1 MSQEP
6 NVQLVERF
14 FEMLARRDVDGW
26 LDCFHPSV
34 EFFLPRNV
42 IEGGSYRG
50 LDGVRRAWADLF
62 EAWDDYRYEQADV
75 RGLDDRVVSLGRA
88 TNVGKGGGPSV
99 EYEAAYIADVE
110 DGKITR
116 WRPFLS
122 HQEALK
128 AVGLAE

>member
-1 MSQEP
+1 MSEEQ
-6 NVQLVERF
+6 NIQLVGRV
-14 FEMLARRDVDGW
+14 FEALARRDFEDFVE
-26 LDCFHPSV
+26 CFHPAV
-34 EFFLPRNV
+34 EFMLPRNLL
-42 IEGGSYRG
+42 EGGSYRG

-75 RGLDDRVVSLGRA
+75 RGFDDRVVSLGRA

-99 EYEAAYIADVE
+99 EYEAAYVAHVE

-116 WRPFLS
+116 WRPFLR

-128 AVGLAE
+128 AVGLEE

>member
-1 MSQEP
+1 
-6 NVQLVERF
+6 
-14 FEMLARRDVDGW
+14 MLARRDLDGW

-99 EYEAAYIADVE
+99 EYEAAYVAHVE
-110 DGKITR
+110 DGKIAR

>member
-1 MSQEP
+1 MSPEQ

-14 FEMLARRDVDGW
+14 FETLARRDLDGW

-88 TNVGKGGGPSV
+88 TNVGKGDGPSV
-99 EYEAAYIADVE
+99 EYQAAYVAHVE

-122 HQEALK
+122 HQEALE
-128 AVGLAE
+128 AVGLEE